1 MPVFRYGYSYLILLI
16 SLIFGMIS
24 IKFNIIKKRQLFL
37 QITILILMFVF
48 VTKNLNRI
56 IASDKYYNY
65 PWPKIYSM
73 NENNISKKTKYKV
86 INKKKIYYAEDGYCM
101 YDTSPCG
108 PLDGKLMIN
117 KTKGY
122 LFFYK

>member
-1 MPVFRYGYSYLILLI
+1 
-16 SLIFGMIS
+16 MIS

-56 IASDKYYNY
+56 IASDKYYSIHGH
-65 PWPKIYSM
+65 KIYSM

-86 INKKKIYYAEDGYCM
+86 INKKKIYYADMDIVCM
-101 YDTSPCG
+101 T
-108 PLDGKLMIN
+108 LHLVVH
-117 KTKGY
+117 
-122 LFFYK
+122 

>member
-1 MPVFRYGYSYLILLI
+1 
-16 SLIFGMIS
+16 
-24 IKFNIIKKRQLFL
+24 
-37 QITILILMFVF
+37 MFVF
-48 VTKNLNRI
+48 VTKNLNRV

-108 PLDGKLMIN
+108 PSDGKLMIN